1 MKVIFLAMIVLFS
14 SSCSSLPNKDFV
26 ELGAVS
32 FSDAYDLSRQ
42 KYRQWGYD
50 GTGRGINFDWI
61 PVSGIYSGSVA
72 EFSGLK
78 LGDYIVKI
86 DDHRVSIFC
95 SYSFSKY
102 RCYGPNLK
110 LPRIGVEGVY
120 PKYSLNIP
128 KNIETITVL
137 RSDPKSKKFIEA
149 VVESNFVK
157 LRGGKGISLQI
168 KHSSEIKKF
177 RSLMDEIRK
186 KIVP

>member
-14 SSCSSLPNKDFV
+14 SSCSSLPKNDFV
-26 ELGAVS
+26 GLGIVS
-32 FSDAYDLSRQ
+32 FSDGYDLSRQ

-50 GTGRGINFDWI
+50 GTGQGINFDWI
-61 PVSGIYSGSVA
+61 PVSGIYSESVA
-72 EFSGLK
+72 KFSGLK

-86 DDHRVSIFC
+86 DDKRVSIFC

-102 RCYGPNLK
+102 RCYGPNLE

-128 KNIETITVL
+128 KTSMIITVF

-157 LRGGKGISLQI
+157 LRGGKEISLQI
-168 KHSSEIKKF
+168 KHSNDIKKF

-186 KIVP
+186 K